1 MDKSFSRLSTKK
13 MEMIAE
19 ALRQDAE
26 GVTVSATC
34 PICGTRLLVKHID
47 EIGST
52 WVSCEKGCTTAH
64 IRRTLGHV
72 RKMEAATQK

>member
-1 MDKSFSRLSTKK
+1 MDKHFSRLSTKK

-26 GVTVSATC
+26 GVPASVTC

-52 WVSCEKGCTTAH
+52 WVSCENGCTTAH
-64 IRRTLGHV
+64 IKRTPG
-72 RKMEAATQK
+72 RTKKAEATTQR